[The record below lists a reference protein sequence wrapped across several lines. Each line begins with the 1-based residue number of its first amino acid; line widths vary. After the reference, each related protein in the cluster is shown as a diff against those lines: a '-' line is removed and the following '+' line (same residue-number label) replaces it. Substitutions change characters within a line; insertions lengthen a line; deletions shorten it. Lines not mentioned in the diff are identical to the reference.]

1 MLIEIAVVLA
11 SIFPAVIVG
20 ATIAHQLTEWQPFVA
35 VMQVVIGALIGLAAV
50 KFIGL
55 APLVIV
61 GTITASQTINVIA
74 SSVKLWNRRQ
84 RNKALNGDYGEVTKW
99 AAEMTKNG
107 DMEFATAI
115 QALPEKELMEI
126 GIVADSKEEL
136 RKLVVERFNKLADDN
151 LPEDFA

>member
-1 MLIEIAVVLA
+1 MLIEIAIVLA
-11 SIFPAVIVG
+11 SIIPSVVVG
-20 ATIAHQLTEWQPFVA
+20 ATIAHQLTEWQPFVG
-35 VMQVVIGALIGLAAV
+35 VMQAIVGALIGLAAV
-50 KFIGL
+50 EFIGL

-84 RNKALNGDYGEVTKW
+84 RKKALDGDYGEVTQW
-99 AAEMTKNG
+99 AAELTKSG

-115 QALPEKELMEI
+115 QAMPDSELMEI
-126 GIVADSKEEL
+126 GIIADSKEEL
-136 RKLVVERFNKLADDN
+136 RELVIERFDELADES